1 VIVTLLSEALI
12 FALYE
17 GAEGF
22 DHAVLASSSESLRK
36 LNSRA

>member
-1 VIVTLLSEALI
+1 VIVTLLSAALN
-12 FALYE
+12 FAFGE

-22 DHAVLASSSESLRK
+22 SHAVLASSSESLRK